1 MSLGRAVHPG
11 LTAILGLAVF
21 AAPAFTTAQVAP
33 KTEAAP
39 KPPEAPAKAAPAAGT
54 LEFQGLAKRAKAA
67 HEAQKLDDARELYR
81 KALRLRPR
89 WSEGRFALG
98 TVLYDLDRYEEARA
112 EFREVL
118 VQEPKSGAAWA
129 FRGMCEFQL
138 RNHEQAL
145 SDLQKGRLLDL
156 ASNPS
161 LRTVVDYHTAI
172 LLVRF
177 AQYEAAREILSKFV
191 LVDQDSPGVIEG
203 LGLAVLRMPYLP
215 SEVPADKREM
225 VTIAGRAFYQ
235 LSKNRYSPTAR
246 MAIDE
251 LVTRFPEEPNAH
263 YAKGAFLLSVEET
276 DAGMSEFRRVVAMQP
291 SHVPAMLQLAFQMIK
306 EGRYEEALP
315 YAENAV
321 KAEPEFFAA
330 HNALGRVLLELGQTD
345 RAIAELERAARIAP
359 NSVQTYFA
367 LARAYQRAGRTEDV
381 KRARDTFT
389 KLEAALRAER
399 DKTRG
404 VASPSPSLEPEPPQ
418 E

>member
-1 MSLGRAVHPG
+1 V
-11 LTAILGLAVF
+11 
-21 AAPAFTTAQVAP
+21 TAQVAP
-33 KTEAAP
+33 KT
-39 KPPEAPAKAAPAAGT
+39 PPTKAPAKAPAADASA
-54 LEFQGLAKRAKAA
+54 FPGLAKRAQAA
-67 HEAQKLDDARELYR
+67 HEAQELDEALALYQ

-112 EFREVL
+112 EFRQVL

-145 SDLQKGRLLDL
+145 SDLQKGRLLGL
-156 ASNPS
+156 ASNPRLKS
-161 LRTVVDYHTAI
+161 VVDYHAGV

-177 AQYEAAREILSKFV
+177 AQYDAAREILSKFV
-191 LVDQDSPGVIEG
+191 LVDQDSPGVIEA

-225 VTIAGRAFYQ
+225 ITIAGRAFYQ

-246 MAIDE
+246 LAIDE

-276 DAGMSEFRRVVAMQP
+276 EAGLSQFRRVLTMQP
-291 SHVPAMLQLAFQMIK
+291 SHVPAMLQLAFQLIK

-315 YAENAV
+315 HAENAV
-321 KAEPEFFAA
+321 LAEPEFFAA
-330 HNALGRVLLELGQTD
+330 RNALGRVLLELGQTD
-345 RAIAELERAARIAP
+345 RAIAELERAARLAP
-359 NSVQTYFA
+359 NSVQTYFS

-381 KRARDTFT
+381 KRARDTFM
-389 KLEAALRAER
+389 KLEAALRDER

-404 VASPSPSLEPEPPQ
+404 VAAPPPSLDPEPPP

>member
-1 MSLGRAVHPG
+1 MSLDRVVQRA
-11 LTAILGLAVF
+11 LAALLGLVTLASPGALV
-21 AAPAFTTAQVAP
+21 AQVAP
-33 KTEAAP
+33 KTPPAAA
-39 KPPEAPAKAAPAAGT
+39 KAPAKAPAAGAA
-54 LEFQGLAKRAKAA
+54 EFQSLSKRAQAA
-67 HEAQKLDDARELYR
+67 HEAQKLDEALELYQ
-81 KALRLRPR
+81 KALKLRPR

-98 TVLYDLDRYEEARA
+98 AVLYDLDRYEEARA
-112 EFREVL
+112 EFRQVL

-145 SDLQKGRLLDL
+145 SDLQKGRLLGL

-161 LRTVVDYHTAI
+161 LKSVADYHAGI

-177 AQYEAAREILSKFV
+177 AQYEAAREILSNFA

-203 LGLAVLRMPYLP
+203 LGLAALRMPYLP
-215 SEVPADKREM
+215 SEIPPDKREM
-225 VTIAGRAFYQ
+225 VTIAGRAIYQ
-235 LSKNRYSPTAR
+235 FTKNRYSPTAR
-246 MAIDE
+246 MAFEE
-251 LVTRFPEEPNAH
+251 LATRYPEEPNAH
-263 YAKGAFLLSVEET
+263 YAKGAFLMTVEET
-276 DAGMSEFRRVVAMQP
+276 EAGLAEFRRVLAMQP
-291 SHVPAMLQLAFQMIK
+291 SHVPAMLQLAFHLMK

-321 KAEPEFFAA
+321 TAEPDFFAA

-345 RAIAELERAARIAP
+345 RSIAELEKAAKLAP
-359 NSVQTYFA
+359 NSVQTYFS

-381 KRARDTFT
+381 KRARETFM

-399 DKTRG
+399 EKTRG
-404 VASPSPSLEPEPPQ
+404 VAAQSPSLEPQPPP